1 MAQLRAVNVLQIDV
15 AACVEDAGSDAIQEE
30 AMTSPALMRAAAQ
43 VASAGALS
51 EESKGKRLL
60 IFTNGSRGDVQPF
73 AALASA
79 LQTVGFVVRVLTN
92 VNHVSFMETFGLD
105 AVGANMDAELCVRED
120 PAMQKMMAEG
130 KMLKLASNLAE
141 LNKKSFSKHFQVQ
154 LQAARSF
161 QPEVILASSMELT
174 QARAIAGAL
183 NVPVITCQLTCMHP
197 SGKES
202 SMLGEPLWLPGWCH
216 LAAWR
221 VMVFLW
227 LAGEK
232 DGKYAVLREQ
242 LPGCETLLPQNSEQ
256 ALLFFNKPVE
266 PQLCGVSASVVKCR
280 SDWDQPPVLTGFWVV
295 NSDEQ
300 HKRMLAGD
308 ASFGGT
314 TVETVDHFLQRGEPP
329 AYLGWGSMLAVSP
342 EHMTCLAVRALRRAG
357 LRGVVL
363 GGWAKLS
370 AEMLEGQ
377 PDSEELKAYAADNV
391 LFISTAPHEWLF
403 PRCAVIVHHGG
414 SGTTAAAL
422 RSGRPS
428 VVTPC
433 AFDQFANAQMVA
445 EGGAGIA
452 LRQFSKVSAADLAAA
467 LTRAATDEQ
476 MTRKAKKLGE
486 KLRREDGLGAAVMEL
501 DHFVSQE
508 LVTGKWEARAR
519 AQQEEFR
526 KLAQPSLLTRLSLC
540 CSFICGSGDGNSS
553 SRAFPVQRQL
563 PQGRS
568 SSMKGQIAS
577 KC

>member
-1 MAQLRAVNVLQIDV
+1 
-15 AACVEDAGSDAIQEE
+15 
-30 AMTSPALMRAAAQ
+30 MTSPALMRAAAQ

-161 QPEVILASSMELT
+161 QPEVILAGVVDLT
-174 QARAIAGAL
+174 QARAVGGVL
-183 NVPVITCQLTCMHP
+183 NVPIVTCQLTCMVP
-197 SGKES
+197 TGKES
-202 SMLGEPLWLPGWCH
+202 SMLGEPSWLPGWCH

-221 VMVFLW
+221 LMLFLW
-227 LAGEK
+227 FAGEK
-232 DGKYAVLREQ
+232 DGKHAVLLKE
-242 LPGCETLLPQNSEQ
+242 LPDCEPFLPVNMEQ
-256 ALLFFNKPVE
+256 AYLLSHKPVE
-266 PQLCGVSASVVKCR
+266 PQLCGVSASVVER
-280 SDWDQPPVLTGFWVV
+280 RTDWVHPPVLTGFWVV

-300 HKRMLAGD
+300 LKRMLAGD

-314 TVETVDHFLQRGEPP
+314 TVKVVDRFLQCGEPP

-342 EHMTCLAVRALRRAG
+342 EHMACLAVRALRRTG

-370 AEMLEGQ
+370 AQMLQGQ
-377 PDSEELKAYAADNV
+377 PDSEELQAYAAENV
-391 LFISTAPHEWLF
+391 LFIPTAPHEWLF

-433 AFDQFANAQMVA
+433 AFDQFANARLVA
-445 EGGAGIA
+445 QSGTGIA
-452 LRQFSKVSAADLAAA
+452 LRQFSKVSAVDLATA
-467 LTRAATDEQ
+467 LTRASTDEQ
-476 MTRKAKKLGE
+476 MIHKAKTLGE
-486 KLRREDGLGAAVMEL
+486 QLRREDGLGAAVMEL